1 MNSDVQEIL
10 HAAIADAADDV
21 CWCSVSETI

>member
-10 HAAIADAADDV
+10 HAAIADVADDV
-21 CWCSVSETI
+21 C